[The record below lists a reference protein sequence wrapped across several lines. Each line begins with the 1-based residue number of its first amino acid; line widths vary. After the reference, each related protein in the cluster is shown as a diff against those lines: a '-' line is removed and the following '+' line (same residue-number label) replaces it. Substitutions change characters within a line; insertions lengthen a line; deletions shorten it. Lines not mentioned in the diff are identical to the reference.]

1 MFKYPLFRC
10 RAFAKGDLE
19 GPPNDEDNDNA
30 EPRTAEA
37 TFVPGHALLNARVAH
52 LHARLPHDE
61 HAQVYMI
68 RVSRS
73 LYMDPLAPPQP
84 PGPEPAQSTPLT
96 RADLQSIRLELKSCT
111 CVVEAC
117 QRQVHYVNR
126 EVHKLRE
133 WLQDGV
139 RVSFC
144 LMLIF
149 YVGSWVF
156 SHVKIGWA

>member
-1 MFKYPLFRC
+1 
-10 RAFAKGDLE
+10 
-19 GPPNDEDNDNA
+19 
-30 EPRTAEA
+30 
-37 TFVPGHALLNARVAH
+37 
-52 LHARLPHDE
+52 
-61 HAQVYMI
+61 
-68 RVSRS
+68 
-73 LYMDPLAPPQP
+73 MDPLAQP
-84 PGPEPAQSTPLT
+84 LPVPVGPEPPASPPLT

-117 QRQVHYVNR
+117 QRQVHDVNR

-149 YVGSWVF
+149 SVGSWVF

>member
-1 MFKYPLFRC
+1 VPRC

-19 GPPNDEDNDNA
+19 GPQNEDDNDNNWD

-37 TFVPGHALLNARVAH
+37 TFVPGHALLNARIAH

-61 HAQVYMI
+61 HAQVYML

-73 LYMDPLAPPQP
+73 LYMDPFAPPQP

-117 QRQVHYVNR
+117 QRQVHDVGR
-126 EVHKLRE
+126 KLDKLTE
-133 WLQDGV
+133 LFNFTANVLCW
-139 RVSFC
+139 FT
-144 LMLIF
+144 LI
-149 YVGSWVF
+149 YYGGSWIF